1 MGEYEREQARL
12 LKLME
17 ECMHDEEGEIAEMKY
32 DEKRMIDLLGIKNTY
47 FIV

>member
-17 ECMHDEEGEIAEMKY
+17 ECMHEEEGEIAEMEY
-32 DEKRMIDLLGIKNTY
+32 DDRSLKAMWMRLLL
-47 FIV
+47 